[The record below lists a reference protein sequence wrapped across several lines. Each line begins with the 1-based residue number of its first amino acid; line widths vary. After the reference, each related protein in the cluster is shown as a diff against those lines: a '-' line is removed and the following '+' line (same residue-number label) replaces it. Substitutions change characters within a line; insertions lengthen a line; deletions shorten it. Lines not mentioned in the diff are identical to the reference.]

1 MIPVGSNTP
10 SVEYFIPGSPGPWR
24 GSLFTGFEGSL
35 RVPFAA
41 RWPGKIQAGS
51 VSDEIVHEMDLYP
64 TFARIAGGTVPDDRV
79 IDGVDQTDFFLGKQ
93 EKSNREG
100 LIVYM
105 GNDVFGVKWRN
116 WKLHLKEQD
125 NILSGTVDYGVPRVY
140 NLYKDP
146 GETQN
151 VLFPETWVP
160 KAALG
165 QLGAHVVSLRKEPPI
180 KPGQTDPYEPP
191 K

>member
-1 MIPVGSNTP
+1 MSRP
-10 SVEYFIPGSPGPWR
+10 
-24 GSLFTGFEGSL
+24 
-35 RVPFAA
+35 
-41 RWPGKIQAGS
+41 
-51 VSDEIVHEMDLYP
+51 
-64 TFARIAGGTVPDDRV
+64 
-79 IDGVDQTDFFLGKQ
+79 
-93 EKSNREG
+93 G
-100 LIVYM
+100 LIVYL

-125 NILSGTVDYGVPRVY
+125 NILSGTVAYGVPRVY

-165 QLGAHVVSLRKEPPI
+165 QLGAHVASLRTEPPI
-180 KPGQTDPYEPP
+180 KLWQTDPYEPP
-191 K
+191 D